1 MSQPIQGS
9 SCIITYLYY
18 DSIYIYIE
26 YLLVLYIVI
35 NNYLSIM
42 LRTYQIIVTISICI
56 YIILLIFLALIV
68 MKTKYAGL
76 CY

>member
-9 SCIITYLYY
+9 SCIITYYY

>member
-9 SCIITYLYY
+9 SCIITYYY
-18 DSIYIYIE
+18 DSIE